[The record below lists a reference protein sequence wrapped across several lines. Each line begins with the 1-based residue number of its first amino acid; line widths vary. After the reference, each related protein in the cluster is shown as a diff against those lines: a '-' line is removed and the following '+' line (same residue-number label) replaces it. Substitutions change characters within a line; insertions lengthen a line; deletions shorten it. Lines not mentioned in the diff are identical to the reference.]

1 MIPTRHMYYHDAEKF
16 DLQKM
21 RADAHRMSVGDSVN
35 KPREVLIHHHKVE
48 QKCENRQHESFPEG
62 GRP

>member
-1 MIPTRHMYYHDAEKF
+1 MSKRDIYYHNPEKF

-21 RADAHRMSVGDSVN
+21 RADAHRMSVGDTLN
-35 KPREVLIHHHKVE
+35 KPREVLIHHHMREESCK
-48 QKCENRQHESFPEG
+48 NRQHESFPEG